1 MYDNPAD
8 ILRQHQYRGGSKK
21 VVFCEITYAKLA
33 VLFNVSVRTVRQWVY
48 DNRLDPTNLEDII
61 DKYNNRYK
69 LDRRRKENASHP
81 PRRIKPNASHPTE
94 GERDARSNQNN

>member
-81 PRRIKPNASHPTE
+81 LQPIQPLASHAIQGE
-94 GERDARSNQNN
+94 GHARSSQDT